1 MDESNIPAEIVFAQY
16 LAANE
21 KVKRDRAL
29 RRLKK
34 YLYNHSSLPHGECY
48 VN

>member
-1 MDESNIPAEIVFAQY
+1 MEQSNIPAEIVFAQH

-34 YLYNHSSLPHGECY
+34 YLFNHSSLPNG
-48 VN
+48 